1 MQTSTSKSNSS
12 KASTMADLMKTAS
25 SSLVTPK
32 KGAILEGKITKL
44 TSAEILVDIN
54 AKTEAVVMEKDR
66 NLLKKLLS
74 MLKVGDKV
82 SVQILNPESDTGNSV
97 VSLRRF
103 IDDIVWK
110 KLDLLLKNQEPLGVV
125 VDMSTKGG
133 FLVTAKDGVSGFLP
147 TSHISG
153 LDGGSSLVGKTIKV
167 VLLEINRPMHKI
179 IFSQRKV
186 LSVKD
191 FQTLVKELAVG
202 QQIDSIIT
210 NVANFGIFVS
220 IPLKE
225 DPIGFSRSPSGSIR
239 TRLTEQSD
247 GAGKFAEGFIH
258 ISEASWE
265 NIPDIFSK
273 FKAGDKIKTVILD
286 FDRDARRVNLSIK
299 RLENDPF
306 EQKLDEFTVDK
317 KLKATVMKIISTGV
331 LLDLGDNI
339 TGIIKKEKIPVK
351 TTYEEGMALDVT
363 VSSIDKKRHRVE
375 VAPVLKEKPI
385 GYR

>member
-1 MQTSTSKSNSS
+1 MQTSTSKSSKSPSTSS
-12 KASTMADLMKTAS
+12 GHAASMADLMKTAS
-25 SSLVTPK
+25 SSLVTPR

-110 KLDLLLKNQEPLGVV
+110 KLDTLLKNQEPLDVV

-153 LDGGSSLVGKTIKV
+153 LDAGSSLVGKTIKV
-167 VLLEINRPMHKI
+167 VMLEINRPMHKI

-186 LSVKD
+186 LSVRD
-191 FQTLVKELAVG
+191 FQALIKDLAVG
-202 QQIDSIIT
+202 QKIDSIIT
-210 NVANFGIFVS
+210 TVANFGIFVS

-225 DPIGFSRSPSGSIR
+225 
-239 TRLTEQSD
+239 
-247 GAGKFAEGFIH
+247 GKFAEGFIH

-273 FKAGDKIKTVILD
+273 FKVGDKLKTVILD

-299 RLENDPF
+299 RLEKDPF

-317 KLKATVMKIISTGV
+317 KLKATVIKIISTGV

-351 TTYEEGMALDVT
+351 TTYEEGQTVDVT
-363 VSSIDKKRHRVE
+363 VSSVDKKRHRVE
-375 VAPVLKEKPI
+375 VAPVLTTKPI

>member
-1 MQTSTSKSNSS
+1 MDTKSKIKNQISKDNGS
-12 KASTMADLMKTAS
+12 KATSMADLMKTAS

-44 TSAEILVDIN
+44 IPSEILVDIN

-82 SVQILNPESDTGNSV
+82 TVQVLNPESDTGNSV

-103 IDDIVWK
+103 IDDIVWE
-110 KLDLLLKNQEPLGVV
+110 KLNTLLKNQEPLDVV

-153 LDGGSSLVGKTIKV
+153 LDAGSSLVGKTIKV
-167 VLLEINRPMHKI
+167 VMLEINRPMHKI

-191 FQTLVKELAVG
+191 FQALVKELAVG
-202 QQIDSIIT
+202 QKIDSIIT
-210 NVANFGIFVS
+210 TVANFGIFVS

-225 DPIGFSRSPSGSIR
+225 NK
-239 TRLTEQSD
+239 L
-247 GAGKFAEGFIH
+247 AEGFIH

-273 FKAGDKIKTVILD
+273 FKVGDKIKTVILD

-317 KLKATVMKIISTGV
+317 KLKATVTKIISTGI
-331 LLDLGDNI
+331 LLSLGDNI

-351 TTYEEGMALDVT
+351 ITYEEGMVLDVT

-375 VAPVLKEKPI
+375 VTPVLKEKPI